1 MATPVKTTS
10 TYRAYLLGTTFGCGD
25 YSDNP
30 MVIQESWLIDKLLG
44 GKLDPEQN
52 WGSMTI
58 ENAIPTFGMV
68 YSDWVAGRIPAQTVS
83 ANFYWQKA
91 YCNSI
96 ELSKTKEGKVAAT
109 FAFICRQKVQPSTMT
124 SGSPV
129 VYDTPVVEYVGG
141 QRETEIFRQNGAS
154 SVAAPPAAL
163 DKSTSDIG
171 GDATKNG
178 GKNGVLTVVP
188 QMKVR
193 VRRQLDVNVNGGI
206 STICNYFKDWIGTR
220 NSATFLGM
228 AANSVVME
236 GMNVVKLEGPYYE
249 IVWDFL
255 FDAYYEHQ
263 QVPELD
269 RDNVPKMNATGTNYS
284 DVRWI
289 RVSRSTQNHNGI
301 FFATTGY
308 GTANTTIQGFAEK
321 GYW

>member
-1 MATPVKTTS
+1 MATPVKTTA
-10 TYRAYLLGTTFGCGD
+10 TYRGYLVGTTFGCGD

-30 MVIQESWLIDKLLG
+30 MVIQESWLIDKSAG

-52 WGSMTI
+52 WGSMTV
-58 ENAIPTFGMV
+58 ESVIPLFGMA
-68 YSDWVAGRIPAQTVS
+68 YSDWVSGRIPAQTVS

-109 FAFICRQKVQPSTMT
+109 FAFICRQKVQPSTM
-124 SGSPV
+124 SGGSPA

-154 SVAAPPAAL
+154 NVTAPPAAL
-163 DKSTSDIG
+163 DKSAADIG
-171 GDATKNG
+171 GDATNNG
-178 GKNGVLTVVP
+178 GKNGVLTIVP

-193 VRRQLDVNVNGGI
+193 VRRQIDVNVNGNI
-206 STICNYFKDWIGTR
+206 SVICNYFKDWIGTR

-284 DVRWI
+284 DVRWV

>member
-30 MVIQESWLIDKLLG
+30 MVIQETWLIDKLLG

-68 YSDWVAGRIPAQTVS
+68 YSDWVAGRLPAQTVS

-109 FAFICRQKVQPSTMT
+109 FAFICRQKVQPSTM
-124 SGSPV
+124 SGGSPV

-154 SVAAPPAAL
+154 NVAAPPAAL
-163 DKSTSDIG
+163 DKSTTDIG

-269 RDNVPKMNATGTNYS
+269 RDNVPKMNATGTNYA

-301 FFATTGY
+301 FFATTSY